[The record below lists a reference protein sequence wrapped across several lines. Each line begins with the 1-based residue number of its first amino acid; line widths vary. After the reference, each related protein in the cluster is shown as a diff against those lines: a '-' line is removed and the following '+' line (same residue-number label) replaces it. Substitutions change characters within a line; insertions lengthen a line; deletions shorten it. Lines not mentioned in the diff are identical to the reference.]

1 MEGDPRDFL
10 WSTVVRVS
18 GKGRGL
24 LAVTAVGASTV
35 LAVTAG
41 GGAMAATSAA
51 PDAKAPADAAKSIT
65 GKERK
70 GNYDAR
76 TPSARANYARAAKVV
91 GKETAASEKFRTSL
105 GSQGVVA
112 VDENTGTPAQ
122 VTKLNGFL
130 TAKSTKKATEIAL
143 AYVKAHPEVF
153 KLSASDLGT
162 LKLSKDYVDDLGTHH
177 ISWSQQVDGIDVFG
191 NGLKANVTKAGQL
204 ISLQGAPIS
213 GLVSQAQARE
223 KAASSTISADA
234 ARTAAAEDVDAKL
247 ANATASTTA
256 GTTKWSSGDTAKQVW
271 FHTADGLRKGWL
283 TYVNGGGSKIY
294 SHVID
299 AQTGGLLY
307 RKDLV
312 SEGNGDALV
321 IDNYPGAAK
330 GGTQRTE
337 NLIYNKW
344 LPKNAKTLLEG
355 TSVAAFADVNDDN
368 QPNAGETVKVPGTPT
383 TSEYKLV
390 PFQDSSRFCS
400 AAFICTWDPAK
411 PDSWKT
417 NLNQDVTNAFYLASN
432 FHDWLAKPP
441 ISFTPAAGS
450 FDAAGGDPVHLNALD
465 GAATGADG
473 GPDANHDDN
482 ANMSTPP
489 DGTPPT
495 MQMYLWHSPGK
506 SDDQERWVPAS
517 GANDASILYH
527 EYTHGL
533 SNRLVVDATGNST
546 LNSIQAGS
554 MGEAWS
560 DFYAMDYLVSHGLE
574 KDTTAPGE
582 VLEGKYVAH
591 GQLFRTEAIDCRVK
605 AISPNCVARDGS
617 KGGYTYGDFPHIT
630 NRPEVHASGEVWAQ
644 TLWDLR
650 ERFGRAYALSIITRA
665 MELSTA
671 DPTMLDMRN
680 AIVQAD
686 LVASGGKNAGIIWQV
701 FANRGMGWFA
711 GVLDGGDA
719 NPIEDFHVPPK
730 TATTSITGTVTDKDT
745 GAPVAGALVFIGG
758 HASGYAGDYSA
769 VTGANGKYTITGV
782 LPGTYGKFVVTGAGY
797 EVLGAPVTVKPSGTV
812 ANLAPRR
819 NWAASSG
826 GGTVSDYNGPDFSPQ
841 CGPQYANDS
850 SQGTGWGSTTGD
862 DNGTPTSVMVPKFI
876 TITLPDTVNVTKFSV
891 DPSNTCGDDPTA
903 ATGQYK
909 IETSA
914 DGTTWATAQEGEFTA
929 ANVGKYTE
937 LAPTGATAGVKYV
950 KFTMLSPQVPNFA
963 TTCPGSTVSGCSFT
977 DMTEIQV
984 FGTK

>member
-1 MEGDPRDFL
+1 MK
-10 WSTVVRVS
+10 VS

-24 LAVTAVGASTV
+24 LAVAAVSATTL
-35 LAVTAG
+35 LAVAAG
-41 GGAMAATSAA
+41 GGATAATTAN
-51 PDAKAPADAAKSIT
+51 PDSKGPGEATNPISS
-65 GKERK
+65 KERK

-76 TPSARANYARAAKVV
+76 TPNARSTYARAAKVV
-91 GKETAASEKFRTSL
+91 GKETAASKKFRDSL
-105 GSQGVVA
+105 GTQGVVS
-112 VDENTGTPAQ
+112 VDANTGTPDQ
-122 VTKLNGFL
+122 VTKLDGFL
-130 TAKSTKKATEIAL
+130 TGKSAKKATDLAL

-153 KLSASDLGT
+153 KLSESDLGT
-162 LKLSKDYVDDLGTHH
+162 LKLRKDYVDDLGTHH
-177 ISWSQQVDGIDVFG
+177 ISWVQEVDGIEVFG

-204 ISLQGAPIS
+204 ISLQGAPIA
-213 GLVSQAQARE
+213 GLVSQAQARS
-223 KAASSTISADA
+223 AAPAVSADA
-234 ARTAAAEDVDAKL
+234 ARTAAAEDISGKLVSAK
-247 ANATASTTA
+247 ATKS
-256 GTTKWSSGDTAKQVW
+256 GVTTKWSNGDTAKQVY
-271 FHTADGLRKGWL
+271 FYTANGLRKGWM
-283 TYVNGGGSKIY
+283 TYVNAGGSKIY
-294 SHVID
+294 THVID

-321 IDNYPGAAK
+321 QDNYPGAPK

-368 QPNAGETVKVPGTPT
+368 QPNGNETVKVPGTKT
-383 TSEYKLV
+383 TSEYKLA
-390 PFQDSSRFCS
+390 PFQAGGLCS
-400 AAFICTWDPAK
+400 AAFVCTWDPAK

-417 NLNQDVTNAFYLASN
+417 NMNQDVTNAFYLASN

-450 FDAAGGDPVHLNALD
+450 FDAAGGDPVLLNALD

-473 GPDANHDDN
+473 GPDGNHINN

-489 DGTPPT
+489 DGIPPT
-495 MQMYLWHSPGK
+495 MQMYLFGGEGTVS
-506 SDDQERWVPAS
+506 SSS
-517 GANDASILYH
+517 GNSADILYH

-560 DFYAMDYLVSHGLE
+560 DFYALDYLVSHNLE

-582 VLEGKYVAH
+582 VLEGKYVT
-591 GQLFRTEAIDCRVK
+591 GGTTIRTQAIDCRVK
-605 AISPNCVARDGS
+605 AVSPNCIGLDGS
-617 KGGYTYGDFPHIT
+617 QGGYTYGDFPTIGGT
-630 NRPEVHASGEVWAQ
+630 PEVHSSGEVWAQ

-650 ERFGRAYALSIITRA
+650 ERFGRSYAMSIITRA

-711 GVLDGGDA
+711 GVLDGGDSH
-719 NPIEDFHVPPK
+719 PVEDFHIPPK
-730 TATTSITGTVTDKDT
+730 GATTTITGTVTDKDT

-769 VTGANGKYTITGV
+769 VTAANGKYTITGV
-782 LPGTYGKFVVTGAGY
+782 LPGTYGKFVVSGAGY
-797 EVLGAPVTVKPSGTV
+797 EVLGAPLAVKAGGTT
-812 ANLAPRR
+812 ANFAPRR
-819 NWAASSG
+819 NWAAASG
-826 GGTVSDYNGPDFSPQ
+826 GGSVVDFTGPDFSPQ
-841 CGPQYANDS
+841 CGPDYAIDS

-862 DNGTPTSVMVPKFI
+862 NNGTPTNVMIPKNI
-876 TITLPDTVNVTKFSV
+876 DIALPAAVNITKFSV
-891 DPSNTCGDDPTA
+891 DPSNTCGDPGSA
-903 ATGQYK
+903 STGKYR
-909 IETSA
+909 IETSV

-929 ANVGKYTE
+929 ANRGKYTE
-937 LAPTGATAGVKYV
+937 LTPSGNTAGVKFV
-950 KFTMLSPQVPNFA
+950 RFVMLSPQVPDFA
-963 TTCPGSTVSGCSFT
+963 TNCPLGAFGGCQFT

-984 FGTK
+984 YGTK

>member
-1 MEGDPRDFL
+1 MK
-10 WSTVVRVS
+10 VS

-24 LAVTAVGASTV
+24 LAITAVSATTL

-41 GGAMAATSAA
+41 GGASAATTAN
-51 PDAKAPADAAKSIT
+51 PDPKAKSEAGRSI
-65 GKERK
+65 GDKERK

-76 TPSARANYARAAKVV
+76 TPNARSTYDRAAKVV
-91 GKETAASEKFRTSL
+91 GKETAASEKFRNSL
-105 GSQGVVA
+105 GSQGVVS
-112 VDENTGTPAQ
+112 VDANTGTPEQ
-122 VTKLNGFL
+122 VTKLDGFL
-130 TAKSTKKATEIAL
+130 TGKSTKKATEIAL

-153 KLSASDLGT
+153 KLSESDLGT
-162 LKLSKDYVDDLGTHH
+162 LKLRKDYVDDLGTHH
-177 ISWSQQVDGIDVFG
+177 ISWVQQVDGIEVFG
-191 NGLKANVTKAGQL
+191 NGLKANVTKTGQI
-204 ISLQGAPIS
+204 ISLQGAPIA
-213 GLVSQAQARE
+213 GLVSQAEARS
-223 KAASSTISADA
+223 AAPAVSPDA
-234 ARTAAAEDVDAKL
+234 ARTAAAEDIDGKL
-247 ANATASTTA
+247 AAGGATKS
-256 GTTKWSSGDTAKQVW
+256 GVTTKWKNGDTAKEVW
-271 FHTADGLRKGWL
+271 FHTANGLRKGWM
-283 TYVNGGGSKIY
+283 TYVNAGGSKIY
-294 SHVID
+294 THVID

-321 IDNYPGAAK
+321 VDNYPGAAK
-330 GGTQRTE
+330 GGAQRTE

-344 LPKNAKTLLEG
+344 LPKTAKTLLDG

-368 QPNAGETVKVPGTPT
+368 QPNAGETVKVPGTKT

-390 PFQDSSRFCS
+390 PFQGALCS

-432 FHDWLAKPP
+432 FHDWLAKAP

-450 FDAAGGDPVHLNALD
+450 FDTAGGDPVLLNALD

-473 GPDANHDDN
+473 GPDGNHLNN

-495 MQMYLWHSPGK
+495 MQMYLFGGEGTVATS
-506 SDDQERWVPAS
+506 S
-517 GANDASILYH
+517 GSSADILYH

-533 SNRLVVDATGNST
+533 SNRLVVDASGNST

-560 DFYAMDYLVSHGLE
+560 DFYAEDYLASHNLE

-582 VLEGKYVAH
+582 LLEGKYVT
-591 GQLFRTEAIDCRVK
+591 GGGTIRTQALDCRVK
-605 AISPNCVARDGS
+605 AVSPNCVGLDGS
-617 KGGYTYGDFPHIT
+617 KGGYTYGDFPTIGGT
-630 NRPEVHASGEVWAQ
+630 PEVHSSGEVWAQ

-650 ERFGRAYALSIITRA
+650 ERFGRTYALSIITRA

-711 GVLDGGDA
+711 GAVDGGDSA
-719 NPIEDFHVPPK
+719 PAEDFHIPPK
-730 TATTSITGTVTDKDT
+730 GATTTISGTVKDKDT
-745 GAPVAGALVFIGG
+745 GAGVAGALVFIGG

-769 VTGANGKYTITGV
+769 VTKADGKYTITGV
-782 LPGTYGKFVVTGAGY
+782 LPGTYGKFVVAGAGY
-797 EVLGAPVTVKPSGTV
+797 EQLSSPLAVKAGGTT
-812 ANLAPRR
+812 ANFSPRR
-819 NWAASSG
+819 NWAAASG
-826 GGTVSDYNGPDFSPQ
+826 GGSIKAFTGPDFSPQ
-841 CGPQYANDS
+841 CGPAYAIDGS
-850 SQGTGWGSTTGD
+850 LGSGWGSTTGD
-862 DNGTPTSVMVPKFI
+862 NAGTPSGVMIPKNI
-876 TITLPDTVNVTKFSV
+876 DIALPATVNISKFSI
-891 DPSNTCGDDPTA
+891 DPSNTCGDPGSSS
-903 ATGQYK
+903 TGKYRV
-909 IETSA
+909 ETSV
-914 DGTTWATAQEGEFTA
+914 DGTTWATALEGEFTA
-929 ANVGKYTE
+929 ANRGKLNE
-937 LAPTGATAGVKYV
+937 VAPTGNTAGVKFV
-950 KFTMLSPQVPNFA
+950 RFVMLSPQVPDFA
-963 TTCPGSTVSGCSFT
+963 TNCPDGAFGGCQFT

-984 FGTK
+984 FGSK

>member
-1 MEGDPRDFL
+1 M
-10 WSTVVRVS
+10 SAT
-18 GKGRGL
+18 
-24 LAVTAVGASTV
+24 TV
-35 LAVTAG
+35 LAVLAG
-41 GGAMAATSAA
+41 GGAVAATSAT
-51 PDAKAPADAAKSIT
+51 PDPKAPAEASKSIS

-76 TPSARANYARAAKVV
+76 TPNARANYARAAKVV

-130 TAKSTKKATEIAL
+130 TAKSTKKATAIAL

-153 KLSASDLGT
+153 KLSTSDLGT
-162 LKLSKDYVDDLGTHH
+162 LKLRKDYVDDLGTHH
-177 ISWSQQVDGIDVFG
+177 ISWVQEVDGIEVFG
-191 NGLKANVTKAGQL
+191 NGLIANVTKAGQL

-213 GLVSQAQARE
+213 GLVSQAQARD
-223 KAASSTISADA
+223 KAATSVISADA
-234 ARTAAAEDVDAKL
+234 ARSAAGEDVDAKL
-247 ANATASTTA
+247 AKAKATTAA

-283 TYVNGGGSKIY
+283 TYVNGGDSKIY

-321 IDNYPGAAK
+321 QDNYPGAAK
-330 GGTQRTE
+330 GGVQRTE

-383 TSEYKLV
+383 TSQYKLV
-390 PFQDSSRFCS
+390 PFQSSSSFCS

-417 NLNQDVTNAFYLASN
+417 NMNQDVTNAFYLASN

-465 GAATGADG
+465 GAATAADG
-473 GPDANHDDN
+473 GPDANHIDN

-495 MQMYLWHSPGK
+495 MQMYLWHQPGA
-506 SDDQERWVPAS
+506 SDAEDGYVPSS

-591 GQLFRTEAIDCRVK
+591 GDLFRTEAIDCRVK
-605 AISPNCVARDGS
+605 AVSPNCVAADGT
-617 KGGYTYGDFPHIT
+617 KGGYTYGDFPTIGGA
-630 NRPEVHASGEVWAQ
+630 PEVHSSGEVWAQ

-650 ERFGRAYALSIITRA
+650 ERFGRTYALSIITRA

-686 LVASGGKNAGIIWQV
+686 LIASGGKNSKIIWQV

-711 GVLDGGDA
+711 GLLDGGDSH
-719 NPIEDFHVPPK
+719 PVEDFHIPP
-730 TATTSITGTVTDKDT
+730 TGATTSITGTVTDKDT

-782 LPGTYGKFVVTGAGY
+782 LPGTYGKFVVSGAGY
-797 EVLGAPVTVKPSGTV
+797 EVLGNALAVKAGGTT
-812 ANLAPRR
+812 ANFAPRR
-819 NWAASSG
+819 NWAAASG
-826 GGTVSDYNGPDFSPQ
+826 GGSVKAFTGPDFSPQ
-841 CGPQYANDS
+841 CGPQYAIDS

-862 DNGTPTSVMVPKFI
+862 DAGTPTNVMIPKNI
-876 TITLPDTVNVTKFSV
+876 DIALPEAVNISKFSV
-891 DPSNTCGDDPTA
+891 DPSNTCGDPGSA
-903 ATGQYK
+903 ATGKYR
-909 IETSA
+909 IETSV
-914 DGTTWATAQEGEFTA
+914 DGTTWATALEGEFGA
-929 ANVGKYTE
+929 ANRGKYNEVT
-937 LAPTGATAGVKYV
+937 PTGNVTGVKFV
-950 KFTMLSPQVPNFA
+950 RFVMLSPQVPDFA
-963 TTCPGSTVSGCSFT
+963 TNCPNGGYGGCQFT
-977 DMTEIQV
+977 DMTELQV